1 MKVGQCRCITCS
13 KRQAPWSAI
22 RGVGVIYMS
31 ECDVFNAFILIKKRM
46 EECRFGK
53 DLNSVATE
61 IMVNQIKLY
70 SIHYEQNN
78 IHDVKVSTMDD
89 ESSFIIRCVY
99 AFPVSNR
106 MNNDKLNRITTAE
119 GSSVNEYAIQASK
132 TLLGK
137 STN

>member
-1 MKVGQCRCITCS
+1 M
-13 KRQAPWSAI
+13 
-22 RGVGVIYMS
+22 
-31 ECDVFNAFILIKKRM
+31 FNAFILIKKRM